1 MQAEMVRVGC
11 PTHGKTAALDCQRC
25 EVTRRHD
32 AWGQWVAKLRPWDLC
47 ATLTFDPKVRTVTPP
62 GAQRA
67 AGSGKLRW
75 PLRVTDA
82 GATLGAPMAGD
93 IAKRKVK
100 TWVRAGQELLGRPVA
115 AVVAMEHHKS
125 GWPHFHGLLGVDGG
139 LRGREI
145 EALGR
150 LWFDRNGYNRI
161 EIPRSVGDVAAYAAK
176 YLTKDLDRGGVLIHP
191 SDGPLRSL
199 QTVFRVR

>member
-1 MQAEMVRVGC
+1 
-11 PTHGKTAALDCQRC
+11 
-25 EVTRRHD
+25 
-32 AWGQWVAKLRPWDLC
+32 
-47 ATLTFDPKVRTVTPP
+47 
-62 GAQRA
+62 
-67 AGSGKLRW
+67 
-75 PLRVTDA
+75 
-82 GATLGAPMAGD
+82 MAGD